1 MKKARETGPRS
12 ARRPAAGRVRG
23 LASLGV
29 LALALMGVVGSA
41 QATAPDPGGIRFSV
55 TTASVDGPDDRR
67 IFDFVAEPGAQI
79 QDQVAVSN
87 HGAAPVTFAMV
98 TNDGIFTPTG
108 SFDIRTSDQ
117 EPQDSGGWFEVQPSV
132 EVPAG
137 ETVIVPFTITVPEN
151 VTPGDHPAGIVA
163 TVTTA
168 SSAAGPG
175 VGVESRVGVRV
186 NLRVPGEVVP
196 SIALDQV
203 TATYTPSWNP
213 FAPGDVRVSY
223 EVTNDG
229 NLRVGGDQSIAASGP
244 FGIGASTVDRGV
256 EGIKELIPGT
266 SRSTAVTIGGIW
278 PVGPVTTEVVVTPA
292 LVATEGEAGGAL
304 DVPAADLRP
313 VTVTV
318 TTWAIPW
325 VHLLLVAMVVLVVIG
340 VRDNRRRRKQ
350 RLEALLASARAEGRA
365 AAAGEPTPGG
375 APAPAAPATPTVP
388 TPEDDPAPVPAGTE
402 ARDGSDAEAEPAQGG
417 RAPSSGG

>member
-1 MKKARETGPRS
+1 MKTLRQTRPRA
-12 ARRPAAGRVRG
+12 ARRPAAWLRRS
-23 LASLGV
+23 LA
-29 LALALMGVVGSA
+29 ALAAAGLVGA
-41 QATAPDPGGIRFSV
+41 GATTAALADEPAPAGGIRFSV
-55 TTASVDGPDDRR
+55 TTASPEGPDDRR
-67 IFDFVAEPGAQI
+67 IFDFVAEPGSQV

-87 HGAAPVTFAMV
+87 HGPAPVTFAMV

-132 EVPAG
+132 DVAAG
-137 ETVIVPFTITVPEN
+137 ETVIVPFTITVPQD

-168 SSAAGPG
+168 STAAGPG

-196 SIALDQV
+196 SIALDDV

-229 NLRVGGDQSIAASGP
+229 NLRVGGDQSITASGP
-244 FGIGASTVDRGV
+244 FGLGSSTVARGV
-256 EGIKELIPGT
+256 EGLPELIPGT
-266 SRSTAVTIGGIW
+266 SRTTAVTVGGLW
-278 PVGPVTTEVVVTPA
+278 PLGPVTSEVVVTPT
-292 LVATEGEAGGAL
+292 LVETDGAAGGAV
-304 DVPAADLRP
+304 DVPAGDLRP

-325 VHLLLVAMVVLVVIG
+325 VHLVLVAVVVLVVLG
-340 VRDNRRRRKQ
+340 VRDNRRRRGQ
-350 RLEALLASARAEGRA
+350 RLEALLAAARAEGRA
-365 AAAGEPTPGG
+365 AAAEPAAGPDGEPAVPAG
-375 APAPAAPATPTVP
+375 APGPGRAPAASFETTHTGRTP
-388 TPEDDPAPVPAGTE
+388 GT
-402 ARDGSDAEAEPAQGG
+402 
-417 RAPSSGG
+417 RASSSGG

>member
-1 MKKARETGPRS
+1 MSTDMKKARETGPRP
-12 ARRPAAGRVRG
+12 ARRPGGGFVRG
-23 LASLGV
+23 LASLGA
-29 LALALMGVVGSA
+29 LALALTGVVGSA

-55 TTASVDGPDDRR
+55 TTASPDGPDDRR

-87 HGAAPVTFAMV
+87 HGPAPVTFAMV

-117 EPQDSGGWFEVQPSV
+117 EPQDSGGWFEVQQSV

-137 ETVIVPFTITVPEN
+137 ETVIVPFTITVPDN

-229 NLRVGGDQSIAASGP
+229 NLRVGGDQTIKASGV
-244 FGIGASTVDRGV
+244 FGIGATTLDRGV
-256 EGIKELIPGT
+256 EGVKELIPGT

-278 PVGPVTTEVVVTPA
+278 PVGPVTTEVVVVPS
-292 LVATEGEAGGAL
+292 LVATEGETGGAI

-318 TTWAIPW
+318 TTWAVPW
-325 VHLLLVAMVVLVVIG
+325 VQLLLVAVVVLVVLG

-350 RLEALLASARAEGRA
+350 RLEALLAKARAEGRA
-365 AAAGEPTPGG
+365 SAAGEPAADDGT
-375 APAPAAPATPTVP
+375 APAQPGTGTLAAP
-388 TPEDDPAPVPAGTE
+388 
-402 ARDGSDAEAEPAQGG
+402 DAEVEPVHGA

>member
-1 MKKARETGPRS
+1 MKKAREAGPRPT
-12 ARRPAAGRVRG
+12 RRTVAGLRTG
-23 LASLGV
+23 LAALG
-29 LALALMGVVGSA
+29 ALALTLVGVVGAAHAS
-41 QATAPDPGGIRFSV
+41 APDPDSFRFSV
-55 TTASVDGPDDRR
+55 TTASPEGPDDRR
-67 IFDFVAEPGAQI
+67 IFDFVAEPGARI

-87 HGAAPVTFAMV
+87 HGPAPVTFSMV

-117 EPQDSGGWFEVQPSV
+117 EPQDSGGWFEVQQSV

-168 SSAAGPG
+168 ASASGPG

-196 SIALDQV
+196 SIALGGV

-213 FAPGDVRVSY
+213 FAPGDVRVTY

-229 NLRVGGDQSIAASGP
+229 NLRVAGDQTITASGP
-244 FGIGASTVDRGV
+244 FGIGASTLDRGV

-266 SRSTAVTIGGIW
+266 SRSTAATIGGIW

-292 LVATEGEAGGAL
+292 LVATEGEAGGAI

-325 VHLLLVAMVVLVVIG
+325 VHLLLLAVVALVVIG
-340 VRDNRRRRKQ
+340 VRDNRRRRTQ
-350 RLEALLASARAEGRA
+350 RLEALLARARAEGRA
-365 AAAGEPTPGG
+365 AAA
-375 APAPAAPATPTVP
+375 
-388 TPEDDPAPVPAGTE
+388 
-402 ARDGSDAEAEPAQGG
+402 AEPATEPGTDAVSASG
-417 RAPSSGG
+417 EPAPTAPDALAEPASGTRAPSSGG

>member
-1 MKKARETGPRS
+1 MSKDMKKARETGPRS

-29 LALALMGVVGSA
+29 LALALMGVVGAA

-229 NLRVGGDQSIAASGP
+229 NLRVGGDQTITASGP
-244 FGIGASTVDRGV
+244 FGIGASSVDRGV

-325 VHLLLVAMVVLVVIG
+325 VHLLLVAILVLVVIG
-340 VRDNRRRRKQ
+340 VRDNRRRRTQ

-365 AAAGEPTPGG
+365 SAA
-375 APAPAAPATPTVP
+375 ATPTA
-388 TPEDDPAPVPAGTE
+388 EDDPAPVRAGTE
-402 ARDGSDAEAEPAQGG
+402 AREGSDADAEPAQGG

>member
-1 MKKARETGPRS
+1 MVSKDMKKAREAGPRPTRRTV
-12 ARRPAAGRVRG
+12 ARLRTG
-23 LASLGV
+23 LAALG
-29 LALALMGVVGSA
+29 ALAFTLVGVVGAAHAS
-41 QATAPDPGGIRFSV
+41 APDPDSFRFSV
-55 TTASVDGPDDRR
+55 TTASSEGPDDRR

-87 HGAAPVTFAMV
+87 HGPAPVTFAMV

-168 SSAAGPG
+168 ASASGPG

-196 SIALDQV
+196 SIALDGV

-229 NLRVGGDQSIAASGP
+229 NLRVAGDQTITASGP
-244 FGIGASTVDRGV
+244 FGIGASTLDRGV

-266 SRSTAVTIGGIW
+266 SRSTAATIGGIW

-292 LVATEGEAGGAL
+292 LVATEGEAGGAI

-325 VHLLLVAMVVLVVIG
+325 VHLLLLAVVALVVIG
-340 VRDNRRRRKQ
+340 VRDNRRRRTQ
-350 RLEALLASARAEGRA
+350 RLDALLAKARAEGRA
-365 AAAGEPTPGG
+365 AAAAEPGPEPGADAVS
-375 APAPAAPATPTVP
+375 APG
-388 TPEDDPAPVPAGTE
+388 DPAPSAP
-402 ARDGSDAEAEPAQGG
+402 DALAEPAQGT